1 MDAPNNFVEVPTTS
15 WHMSCAT
22 EFRSEVFDKAVLKH
36 QKKKKKKKKRNQFT
50 MFVRKRAQAYLKP
63 CQTFNKHPLRI

>member
-22 EFRSEVFDKAVLKH
+22 EFRSEVFDKAVLKY
-36 QKKKKKKKKRNQFT
+36 QKKKKKKKTQSVYN
-50 MFVRKRAQAYLKP
+50 VR
-63 CQTFNKHPLRI
+63 

>member
-36 QKKKKKKKKRNQFT
+36 QKKKKKKNAISLQCSLEKER
-50 MFVRKRAQAYLKP
+50 R
-63 CQTFNKHPLRI
+63 RI

>member
-36 QKKKKKKKKRNQFT
+36 KKKKKKKKKNGISLQCSLEKER
-50 MFVRKRAQAYLKP
+50 R
-63 CQTFNKHPLRI
+63 RI

>member
-22 EFRSEVFDKAVLKH
+22 EFRSEVFDKAVLNH
-36 QKKKKKKKKRNQFT
+36 QKKKKKNAISLQCSLEKER
-50 MFVRKRAQAYLKP
+50 R
-63 CQTFNKHPLRI
+63 RI

>member
-1 MDAPNNFVEVPTTS
+1 MDAPNDFVEVPTTS

-36 QKKKKKKKKRNQFT
+36 QKKKKKTQSVYN
-50 MFVRKRAQAYLKP
+50 VR
-63 CQTFNKHPLRI
+63 

>member
-36 QKKKKKKKKRNQFT
+36 QKKKKNAISLQCSLEKER
-50 MFVRKRAQAYLKP
+50 R
-63 CQTFNKHPLRI
+63 RI

>member
-36 QKKKKKKKKRNQFT
+36 QKKKKKKNAISLQCSLER
-50 MFVRKRAQAYLKP
+50 R
-63 CQTFNKHPLRI
+63 RI

>member
-36 QKKKKKKKKRNQFT
+36 KKKRNQFT

-63 CQTFNKHPLRI
+63 CQTFNKHLL

>member
-36 QKKKKKKKKRNQFT
+36 QKKKKKKKKNAISLQCSLEKER
-50 MFVRKRAQAYLKP
+50 R
-63 CQTFNKHPLRI
+63 RI

>member
-36 QKKKKKKKKRNQFT
+36 QKKKKKRKQNT
-50 MFVRKRAQAYLKP
+50 MFVIKIKKKKKKTQSVYNVR
-63 CQTFNKHPLRI
+63 

>member
-36 QKKKKKKKKRNQFT
+36 QKKKKKKNGISLQCSLEKER
-50 MFVRKRAQAYLKP
+50 R
-63 CQTFNKHPLRI
+63 RI

>member
-1 MDAPNNFVEVPTTS
+1 MDAPSNFVEVPTTS

-36 QKKKKKKKKRNQFT
+36 KKNGISLQCSLEKER
-50 MFVRKRAQAYLKP
+50 R
-63 CQTFNKHPLRI
+63 RI

>member
-36 QKKKKKKKKRNQFT
+36 PKKNGISLQCSLEKER
-50 MFVRKRAQAYLKP
+50 R
-63 CQTFNKHPLRI
+63 RI

>member
-22 EFRSEVFDKAVLKH
+22 EFRSEVFDKAVLKL
-36 QKKKKKKKKRNQFT
+36 QKKKKRNQFT